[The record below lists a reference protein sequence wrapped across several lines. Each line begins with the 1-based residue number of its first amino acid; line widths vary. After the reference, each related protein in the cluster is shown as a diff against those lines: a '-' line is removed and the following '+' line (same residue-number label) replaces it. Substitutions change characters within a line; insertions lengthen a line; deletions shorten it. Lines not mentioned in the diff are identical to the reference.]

1 MSWQFPQ
8 TSRKLPHM
16 PSGIMVGHC
25 NASTPLAVRS
35 SQFSMQKELPK
46 QVPKSSR
53 PLVLLLC
60 ATVAFAIYYATSGIT
75 PSFASEGDTASQ
87 EDEAPTLES
96 LTERIAGLENR
107 IAELELHQDEIAA
120 QGLAYPIFDTIAA
133 VYLLD
138 QVDIHA
144 LHERLHEGDGIMPG
158 DSGQFRRLVHL
169 LSAVDLPPEL
179 AEEGTALVETLTQLA
194 SALADDDLESAIP
207 LASAAHEAQHHFSSN
222 VADWFDRTLMPVE
235 EDPDQADESDDC
247 DKEESDEDSHGHS
260 DDSDDDSDH
269 PCDDDN
275 SEDTHDDGHDHS
287 HGE

>member
-1 MSWQFPQ
+1 MIPPTLDSEQ
-8 TSRKLPHM
+8 
-16 PSGIMVGHC
+16 
-25 NASTPLAVRS
+25 
-35 SQFSMQKELPK
+35 SQP
-46 QVPKSSR
+46 
-53 PLVLLLC
+53 
-60 ATVAFAIYYATSGIT
+60 AAFASAFFYATSVIT
-75 PSFASEGDTASQ
+75 PSFASEGDSASQ

-133 VYLLD
+133 IYLLD

-158 DSGQFRRLVHL
+158 DSGQMRRLVRL
-169 LSAVDLPPEL
+169 VSAVDWPQEL

-235 EDPDQADESDDC
+235 EDPDQADESDD
-247 DKEESDEDSHGHS
+247 
-260 DDSDDDSDH
+260 
-269 PCDDDN
+269 
-275 SEDTHDDGHDHS
+275 
-287 HGE
+287 

>member
-8 TSRKLPHM
+8 TFRKLPHM

-87 EDEAPTLES
+87 EDEVPTLES

-107 IAELELHQDEIAA
+107 IAELELNQNEIAA
-120 QGLAYPIFDTIAA
+120 QGLA
-133 VYLLD
+133 YLLD

-158 DSGQFRRLVHL
+158 DSGQYKRLVHL
-169 LSAVDLPPEL
+169 LSAVDFPPEL

-222 VADWFDRTLMPVE
+222 VADWFDLTLIPVE
-235 EDPDQADESDDC
+235 EDPDQADQSDDC
-247 DKEESDEDSHGHS
+247 IKEESEEDSHGHGDDS
-260 DDSDDDSDH
+260 DDSDASDDDSDN
-269 PCDDDN
+269 PCDDDDSN
-275 SEDTHDDGHDHS
+275 ETHDDGHDHN
-287 HGE
+287 HGG